1 MTREFNSCTIIR
13 TFNREHYTLD
23 LSTNQRT
30 FIKKE
35 TVTEPCNIPL
45 FSGDFRK
52 VGVCRA
58 CANGWTTESNV
69 FATPAE
75 FDRAAAAKP

>member
-13 TFNREHYTLD
+13 TFDREHYTLNVSD
-23 LSTNQRT
+23 GKRT
-30 FIKKE
+30 FVKKE
-35 TVTEPCNIPL
+35 TVTENCNIPL

-58 CANGWTTESNV
+58 CADGWETEGNV
-69 FATPAE
+69 FATPTERA
-75 FDRAAAAKP
+75 RAAAAKP